1 MSAKM
6 ETKIRFV
13 VDGALDQF
21 EDLVRAGGDNLSNI
35 VHRQKRVS
43 RACTTCKLKKIRC
56 SGTQPC
62 AVCSARKIECAYK
75 DKRVLANPP
84 AKRHKRST
92 SVSTA
97 SSTVSPS
104 PDESTKPSSGL
115 HVMTWTGGSSSPT
128 SHTHLVRDSLPGG
141 SDTIVSNKIQDAI
154 EPRKP
159 GRLIR
164 QPYFRW
170 LGPTS
175 VAPPVSG
182 SFRLLSV
189 NVSTSGAGNP
199 GLSVTPSNN
208 VVVGRHEFTRTP
220 AADDPDTDF
229 AASTPT
235 TDAPTRSPSPGVD
248 PKHSTVNRRRWKVAV
263 PSRETI
269 DTFYEHMASFLPFL
283 RRKDLDDRISDGV
296 AGECLLYSMAA
307 IAERLKPSLPGS
319 NSDELS
325 ELYAEQAKMLLIPH
339 LALPSVETVFALLL
353 IAYHE
358 FGEDRDSGLWSWSG
372 LAIRMSYDLGLHKGS
387 DGIGD
392 EEQIA
397 QRRRVFWSVVCL
409 DRFISCGTGRVATIL
424 TEHIEHEVGHLT
436 TGELIQVIDG
446 KPLTD
451 PFPYLCRLVLL
462 LGKVSDTLNQYAG
475 HKQRR
480 MSTSSELSNGSDPA
494 ADNDIQSALEGFQ
507 KEISDFHASL
517 PADLVFD
524 VHNFQ
529 AFARTK
535 HAQCFLLMHTWNHA
549 IILAVYHPK
558 LVYPRSSVDIPG
570 WLSNPNSD
578 LTRTS
583 AISIADIIAFAD
595 LIAPNAFLSN
605 PFTSQPLLMAASAS
619 LTLWHSLTLA
629 APNSHHAAAATVHRA
644 FSACQDGLKRLQRR
658 WKGVSW
664 LCQVLDSLEKFEPD
678 VDLTRVSGPKIKT
691 KDMGFIKRASID
703 GATRQWIAD
712 ELGGESFLGVVIAG
726 MTTETTGH
734 NTPASI
740 KQEQKVSHQA
750 IIPSTSSSLLRFDS
764 SVARQ
769 YGVYS
774 DISPS
779 LIPQEQQ
786 LGLPD
791 GSPLCWGADDPFKS
805 LLAGSMSLDEFLGQ

>member
-1 MSAKM
+1 M

-21 EDLVRAGGDNLSNI
+21 DDLARAGGDNLSNI

-43 RACTTCKLKKIRC
+43 RACGTCKLKKIRC

-62 AVCSARKIECAYK
+62 AACSARKIECVYK
-75 DKRVLANPP
+75 DKRGLFNPA
-84 AKRHKRST
+84 AKRHRRGT

-104 PDESTKPSSGL
+104 PDESTKASSEL
-115 HVMTWTGGSSSPT
+115 HVTTSTGDYNAPASHERLVRNSPTGSSD
-128 SHTHLVRDSLPGG
+128 V
-141 SDTIVSNKIQDAI
+141 IVSNKPQDVI
-154 EPRKP
+154 EPRKT
-159 GRLIR
+159 GLLIR

-189 NVSTSGAGNP
+189 NVSTSGAGKP
-199 GLSVTPSNN
+199 VSSVMPSNN
-208 VVVGRHEFTRTP
+208 VVVGRHEFTRPP
-220 AADDPDTDF
+220 AAGDSDTDF

-235 TDAPTRSPSPGVD
+235 TTAPTRSPSPGTE
-248 PKHSTVNRRRWKVAV
+248 PKHPTADRRRWKVVAV
-263 PSRETI
+263 PSKETI
-269 DTFYEHMASFLPFL
+269 DTFYENMGSFLPFL
-283 RRKDLDDRISDGV
+283 QRKDLDDRISDGV
-296 AGECLLYSMAA
+296 AGECLLCSMAA

-319 NSDELS
+319 NGDELS
-325 ELYAEQAKMLLIPH
+325 EMYAERAKMLLIPH
-339 LALPSVETVFALLL
+339 LALPSVEIVFALLL

-372 LAIRMSYDLGLHKGS
+372 LAIRMSYDLGLHKVS

-424 TEHIEHEVGHLT
+424 MEHIEHEVGHLT
-436 TGELIQVIDG
+436 TGELIQVMDG

-451 PFPYLCRLVLL
+451 PFPYLCRLILL

-475 HKQRR
+475 NKQRR
-480 MSTSSELSNGSDPA
+480 MSTSSELSNSSDPA
-494 ADNDIQSALEGFQ
+494 ADDDIQSALAGFQ

-529 AFARTK
+529 AFARTN

-605 PFTSQPLLMAASAS
+605 PFTSQPLLMAGSAS

-644 FSACQDGLKRLQRR
+644 FSACQDGLKRLQKR

-734 NTPASI
+734 NSPASI

-750 IIPSTSSSLLRFDS
+750 SIPSIASLLHFETP
-764 SVARQ
+764 ALRQ
-769 YGVYS
+769 YGVYA

-779 LIPQEQQ
+779 GLIPQQEQ
-786 LGLPD
+786 LGSPD
-791 GSPLCWGADDPFKS
+791 GSSLYWGTDDPFKS
-805 LLAGSMSLDEFLGQ
+805 LLAGNMSLDEFLGQ

>member
-1 MSAKM
+1 M
-6 ETKIRFV
+6 ETEIRFV
-13 VDGALDQF
+13 VDRALDQF
-21 EDLVRAGGDNLSNI
+21 VGRGRAGGNNLSNI

-43 RACTTCKLKKIRC
+43 RACATCKLKKIRC

-62 AVCSARKIECAYK
+62 AVCSARKIECVYN
-75 DKRVLANPP
+75 DTQRLFNPA
-84 AKRHKRST
+84 AKRHRRS
-92 SVSTA
+92 SRVPTA
-97 SSTVSPS
+97 SSTVSPF
-104 PDESTKPSSGL
+104 PDESTKVSSEC
-115 HVMTWTGGSSSPT
+115 HVTTSTGGSSAPA
-128 SHTHLVRDSLPGG
+128 SHEKLVRNSPRGSSDS
-141 SDTIVSNKIQDAI
+141 TVSNHKTQDAI
-154 EPRKP
+154 EPHKP
-159 GRLIR
+159 GMLIR

-189 NVSTSGAGNP
+189 NVGTSGTGKP
-199 GLSVTPSNN
+199 VSSVMPSNN
-208 VVVGRHEFTRTP
+208 VIVGRREFTRRLP
-220 AADDPDTDF
+220 AGDSVTDF
-229 AASTPT
+229 AASTST
-235 TDAPTRSPSPGVD
+235 TTAPTRSPSPAAEPTLPPAD
-248 PKHSTVNRRRWKVAV
+248 RRRWAVVAV
-263 PSRETI
+263 PSKETI
-269 DTFYEHMASFLPFL
+269 DVFYEHMASFLPFL
-283 RRKDLDDRISDGV
+283 RRKDLDDRISGGV
-296 AGECLLYSMAA
+296 AGECLLFTMGA

-319 NSDELS
+319 NGDELS
-325 ELYAEQAKMLLIPH
+325 EMYAERAKMLLIPH
-339 LALPSVETVFALLL
+339 LALPSIETVFTLLL
-353 IAYHE
+353 MAYHE

-409 DRFISCGTGRVATIL
+409 DRFISCGTGRVATIPM
-424 TEHIEHEVGHLT
+424 EHIEHEVGHLT
-436 TGELIQVIDG
+436 TGELIQVDDG
-446 KPLTD
+446 KSLTD

-462 LGKVSDTLNQYAG
+462 LGKVSDTLNQYIG

-480 MSTSSELSNGSDPA
+480 MSTSSELSNSSDPA
-494 ADNDIQSALEGFQ
+494 ADNDIQSALAGFQ
-507 KEISDFHASL
+507 KQISAFHASL

-529 AFARTK
+529 AFARTN

-570 WLSNPNSD
+570 WLTNPNSD

-605 PFTSQPLLMAASAS
+605 PFTSQPLLMAGSAS

-629 APNSHHAAAATVHRA
+629 ASNSHHAAAATVHRA
-644 FSACQDGLKRLQRR
+644 FSACQDGLKRLQKR

-703 GATRQWIAD
+703 DATRQWIAE
-712 ELGGESFLGVVIAG
+712 ELGGESFLGVAIAG

-734 NTPASI
+734 NLLQEQNDQASI
-740 KQEQKVSHQA
+740 PP
-750 IIPSTSSSLLRFDS
+750 ISSLLHFDTP
-764 SVARQ
+764 RQ

-779 LIPQEQQ
+779 GLIPHPEQ
-786 LGLPD
+786 LSPPD
-791 GSPLCWGADDPFKS
+791 GLSLYWGTEDPLKS
-805 LLAGSMSLDEFLGQ
+805 LLAGNMSLDEFLGQ